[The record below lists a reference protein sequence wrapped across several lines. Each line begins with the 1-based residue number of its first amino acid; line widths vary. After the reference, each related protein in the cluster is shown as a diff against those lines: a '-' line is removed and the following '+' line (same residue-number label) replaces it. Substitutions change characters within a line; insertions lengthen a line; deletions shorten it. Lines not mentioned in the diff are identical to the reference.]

1 MKSNE
6 VCLTSSKTIFCNSD
20 GRTPA
25 TTIGTNAWAEVQ
37 AQRLVKSVNDIRKA
51 HPEVK
56 IKDAIWNWCAE
67 AIFTNADD
75 PSFKALLKKI
85 VKKSPW
91 SNTILPNNEYCN
103 RWAEARG
110 IPLRIKI
117 A

>member
-1 MKSNE
+1 MKAN
-6 VCLTSSKTIFCNSD
+6 TIYVNTTKEIYNGGE

-56 IKDAIWNWCAE
+56 IKDAVWNWCAD

-91 SNTILPNNEYCN
+91 SNTILPSNEYCN